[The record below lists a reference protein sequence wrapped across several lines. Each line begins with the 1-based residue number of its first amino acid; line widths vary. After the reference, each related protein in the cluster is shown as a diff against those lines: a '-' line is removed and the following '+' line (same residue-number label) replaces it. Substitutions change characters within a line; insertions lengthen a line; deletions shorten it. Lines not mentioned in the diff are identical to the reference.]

1 MQFRNYTYFLILIF
15 IQVVSEITVAVGGV
29 QIEGP
34 EVDYLTFQ
42 TSDSTINIDQFGHV
56 IELYDFPSEY
66 KTTDLV
72 NAFEAFTSRSVQKE
86 SCKIF
91 LLKFYF

>member
-1 MQFRNYTYFLILIF
+1 MFF
-15 IQVVSEITVAVGGV
+15 QVVSEITVAVGGV

-56 IELYDFPSEY
+56 IELYNFPPEY

-72 NAFEAFTSRSVQKE
+72 NAFEAFTSRSVKKE
-86 SCKIF
+86 FCKVFFI
-91 LLKFYF
+91 KI

>member
-1 MQFRNYTYFLILIF
+1 M
-15 IQVVSEITVAVGGV
+15 
-29 QIEGP
+29 
-34 EVDYLTFQ
+34 DYLTFQ

-72 NAFEAFTSRSVQKE
+72 NAFEAFTSRSDKKE
-86 SCKIF
+86 LWKIF
-91 LLKFYF
+91 VIKI

>member
-1 MQFRNYTYFLILIF
+1 M
-15 IQVVSEITVAVGGV
+15 SEITVAVGGV

-34 EVDYLTFQ
+34 EVDYLSFQ

-56 IELYDFPSEY
+56 IELYGFPVEY

-72 NAFEAFTSRSVQKE
+72 NAFQAFTSRSERSSSSFVTD
-86 SCKIF
+86 IRRF
-91 LLKFYF
+91 LLLFSFIRNYGLL